1 MDTPYIL
8 LQVWIGPISSP
19 PNLSGALVHQ
29 NNPPLDLKVR
39 QLTNIKDGIEQLMEP
54 LLLGIHVLQS
64 LVGCGV

>member
-8 LQVWIGPISSP
+8 LQVWIGPNLITSKPFRSACP
-19 PNLSGALVHQ
+19 PEQSAL
-29 NNPPLDLKVR
+29 NLKVR